1 MPQVSL
7 SIVGRRPTKEVQ
19 SLEDRPGVRLVGEVP
34 DVRPYVNEAHIAIAP
49 LQIARGVQNKVLE
62 ALACGKPVVA
72 TEHAATGIETLGG
85 LTVANEPAQWVQ
97 AIEELIKP
105 EVYSQ
110 KSKAARDQIVERY
123 SWESQLAPLLDLLG
137 IES

>member
-1 MPQVSL
+1 
-7 SIVGRRPTKEVQ
+7 
-19 SLEDRPGVRLVGEVP
+19 
-34 DVRPYVNEAHIAIAP
+34 
-49 LQIARGVQNKVLE
+49 VQNKVLE